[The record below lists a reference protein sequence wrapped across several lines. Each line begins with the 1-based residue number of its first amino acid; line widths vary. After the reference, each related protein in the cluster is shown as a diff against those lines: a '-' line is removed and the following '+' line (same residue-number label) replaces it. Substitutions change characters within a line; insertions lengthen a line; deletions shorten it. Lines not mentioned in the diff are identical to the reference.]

1 MSELRRYESAA
12 EFLNDTMPFLARDE
26 ALNNLMLFNALRLR
40 ERADSADASVYM
52 AAVVGRRGA
61 MLAAM
66 KMPGYALG
74 IS

>member
-52 AAVVGRRGA
+52 AAVVA
-61 MLAAM
+61 VEAPCL
-66 KMPGYALG
+66 PP
-74 IS
+74 